1 MKVVVE
7 IKKKNP
13 MGCPKTLKEDKQ
25 EPKSI
30 QKKTQMVPKGLQ
42 QQQPNEPKTAK
53 VSKSLS
59 KIDVF
64 KKKHQKP

>member
-1 MKVVVE
+1 MVE
-7 IKKKNP
+7 IKKSNP

-25 EPKSI
+25 KSKGI
-30 QKKTQMVPKGLQ
+30 QKRAQMVPKGLQ

-59 KIDVF
+59 KMKVF
-64 KKKHQKP
+64 KKKRKKP